1 MGLQRISCTFD
12 KLSNANAVKKS
23 HKFSNKIFYFIGT
36 ITMSKLL
43 IALLFSA
50 FAMTTYAADTDNQTD
65 GAELGTQETPQ
76 AQDQTKNSKKKASG
90 NHSKK
95 PSNMSKKAKHNHQKA
110 SGSQDN
116 PLQPTESEPAPGA
129 ATN

>member
-1 MGLQRISCTFD
+1 
-12 KLSNANAVKKS
+12 
-23 HKFSNKIFYFIGT
+23 
-36 ITMSKLL
+36 MSKLL

-76 AQDQTKNSKKKASG
+76 AQDQSKQGAKKASG
-90 NHSKK
+90 KHTK
-95 PSNMSKKAKHNHQKA
+95 KHNHSNTKA
-110 SGSQDN
+110 RHNHPKANGAEEN

-129 ATN
+129 STR